1 MRRTILWAGSA
12 RIITVGVAVIVALM
26 LWMAVTAPLNTKA
39 SAREPSTSHRTFKLT
54 APGVDL
60 EQPDTLRLAAQLNNI
75 SPKAAFKV
83 KINSIKLDSAPLRT
97 STPVPV
103 GKIGAGRSAIV
114 DANFDSSHLT
124 QGKQYTLVM
133 HGCYKVRQK
142 PSKPS
147 PNPPGPPP
155 KPPSKS
161 SGPSPNPPPSSHP
174 PSSHKPSSCSA
185 GARHK
190 MKVKRVVDLPP
201 AAPGSSSVK
210 TGTVPAKKV
219 TGAPYPAQPPS
230 FEEDKV
236 NGSRWTVPTG
246 KPNPGTPTPTD
257 TPIQKAPQNAP
268 APKNALATG
277 APPIVFKSNTGVG
290 IKNGST
296 TAEPSGA
303 SGGGVVFVS
312 ANWFAAYLTDGGS
325 TFKQLNPTTIFPSDA
340 IGFCCDQVVQYVP
353 SIDRFIWLLQGTD
366 GYRLASASP
375 ADIIKSG
382 GTAWTYW
389 NLPET
394 LFGQPDGTG
403 LDYPDLSVGNNS
415 LYTSWDVG
423 FPTCPKCTSG
433 FQVSRISLAGIK
445 AGGTITIDYTHPED
459 ALMAWGGHLMQNT
472 GDEIFWAGHNSSSQ
486 MRVFSLKEGSNT
498 YFWRDVGISSWANNT
513 LTSTT
518 PDKQDWLNFGN
529 GFPKN
534 AVIGS
539 TRVGNQLWFAWN
551 AGTDSNFKQ
560 PHVEMVT
567 LDRNNNFNKT
577 QQMQIW
583 NNSYAFAYPYLA
595 TNACTN
601 EVGLSFEYGGGGN
614 YENHVVGFWG
624 DFVAYITTGSNV
636 GTTRFGDYVT
646 LRQAPATQSDPGNLF
661 AAFGYGLNSPPP
673 PATGTQADIHYVLFG
688 RPASSCNRGPR

>member
-1 MRRTILWAGSA
+1 
-12 RIITVGVAVIVALM
+12 M

-39 SAREPSTSHRTFKLT
+39 SAQEPSTSHRTFKLT

-75 SPKAAFKV
+75 SHKTAFKV

-133 HGCYKVRQK
+133 HGSYQVKHKVGDNKRRK
-142 PSKPS
+142 L
-147 PNPPGPPP
+147 
-155 KPPSKS
+155 
-161 SGPSPNPPPSSHP
+161 
-174 PSSHKPSSCSA
+174 
-185 GARHK
+185 
-190 MKVKRVVDLPP
+190 KVKRVVDLPP
-201 AAPGSSSVK
+201 AGPGSTSVK
-210 TGTVPAKKV
+210 NTGTVPAKEV
-219 TGAPYPAQPPS
+219 TGAPFPSQPPS
-230 FEEDKV
+230 FDEEEV

-246 KPNPGTPTPTD
+246 KSIPGTPTPSD
-257 TPIQKAPQNAP
+257 TPTQNAP
-268 APKNALATG
+268 KNAPKNALIADP
-277 APPIVFKSNTGVG
+277 PPIVFKTNTGVG

-312 ANWFAAYLTDGGS
+312 ANWFAAYSTDGGS
-325 TFKQLNPTTIFPSDA
+325 TYKQLNPTTIFPNDA
-340 IGFCCDQVVQYVP
+340 IGFCCDQIVQYVP
-353 SIDRFIWLLQGTD
+353 SIDRFIWLLQGNN

-389 NLPET
+389 NLPST
-394 LFGQPDGTG
+394 IFGQPNGTG

-423 FPTCPKCTSG
+423 FPTCPKGCSSG

-445 AGGTITIDYTHPED
+445 AGGTITIDYTNPAD
-459 ALMAWGGHLMQNT
+459 ASMAWGGHLMQNT
-472 GDEIFWAGHNSSSQ
+472 LDEIFWAGHNSNSQ
-486 MRVFSLKEGSNT
+486 MRVFSLQEGSNT
-498 YFWRDVGISSWANNT
+498 YFWRDVGISSWANNA

-518 PDKQDWLNFGN
+518 PDGRNWLSGSG
-529 GFPKN
+529 GFPGN

-539 TRVGNQLWFAWN
+539 TRVGNRLWFAWS

-567 LDRNNNFNKT
+567 LDRNNNFNKI
-577 QQMQIW
+577 QQVQIW
-583 NNSYAFAYPYLA
+583 NSSYAFAYPSLA

-601 EVGLSFEYGGGGN
+601 EVGLSFEYGGNGK

-646 LRQAPATQSDPGNLF
+646 IRQAPKTQSDPGNLF

-673 PATGTQADIHYVLFG
+673 PGTGTQTDIHYVLFG
-688 RPASSCNRGPR
+688 RPASSCQRIG